1 MPDILVIVAG
11 IDAARAGLNAA
22 RNAAEAWQ
30 AGAVAGVDHS
40 AAQTNALSAAITTGL
55 NTGKTGISA
64 VETELS

>member
-1 MPDILVIVAG
+1 MPNILVI
-11 IDAARAGLNAA
+11 ITNLDSARAGLNAA

-30 AGAVAGVDHS
+30 AGAVAGVTHS